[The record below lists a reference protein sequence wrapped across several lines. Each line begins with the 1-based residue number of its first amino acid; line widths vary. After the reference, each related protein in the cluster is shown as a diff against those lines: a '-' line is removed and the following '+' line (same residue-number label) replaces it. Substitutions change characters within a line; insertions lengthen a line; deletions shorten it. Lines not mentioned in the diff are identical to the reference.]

1 MFVLIYI
8 YIYAKFLEIA
18 NKRSFKEVERN
29 IRSLFVFYRTK
40 TTGQRSH
47 QDILFIIHLCSTDDL
62 LKHTSSTSSISNN
75 TRGSSYSNTNKPTV
89 AILLMDSYRLRVG
102 PQGADGRKNPP
113 NHWAKMVH
121 PGRLPAG
128 TYSHQP

>member
-1 MFVLIYI
+1 MQNSWKLQIKGRSRKLKETYV
-8 YIYAKFLEIA
+8 AFL
-18 NKRSFKEVERN
+18 F
-29 IRSLFVFYRTK
+29 FYRTK
-40 TTGQRSH
+40 NTGQRSH

-128 TYSHQP
+128 TYKSPI